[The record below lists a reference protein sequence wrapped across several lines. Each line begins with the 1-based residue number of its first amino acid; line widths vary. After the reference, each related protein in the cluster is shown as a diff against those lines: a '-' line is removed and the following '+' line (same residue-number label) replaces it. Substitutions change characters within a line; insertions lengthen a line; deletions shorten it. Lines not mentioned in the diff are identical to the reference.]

1 MESIPSVAQDGT
13 HSNRAAQHATAP
25 ARTSAMGLL
34 SAAEI
39 WSTPSS
45 APAPART
52 PENIAAE
59 PLAVKAE
66 TTLPQP
72 EAVAEVK
79 ARSVRE
85 RFVAAIWST
94 TSSTPVPVNRPA
106 IDTPEMENFE
116 SDKPETVTTASP
128 LPRSEAAT
136 DAKFGDAKLGEVE
149 PVDVKASDLNEGV
162 AADIPSMNAATPV
175 TPEIPEQA
183 KIPETKTPE
192 SKTPES
198 KIPETATI
206 ANVLPQFAAAA
217 EVPALRTEQRF
228 LAKGISVETSAVAE
242 RRSEPQVWP
251 PRKLS
256 LALQGGGSFA
266 AYTWGVLERLLEE
279 PGCEF
284 DVVSGASAGAVNAA
298 LLASGLIEG
307 GREGAHA
314 LLRKFWTR
322 ISTEAS
328 FRSQMLIG
336 GFSPAGSTVAFGPAL
351 RSGQFD
357 PFDLDPLRQALEKDI
372 NFAALHDP
380 AALKLIVAATRVRDG
395 ALRIFRNEDITPD
408 VLLASTCPPQVNCS
422 VEIHGEAYWDG
433 GYGANPPLV
442 RLVQES
448 DARDVLV
455 VQVTPARDSTI
466 PMTMAAIDRRLDQ
479 ITANSVLSAEIAA
492 LEWAREIAPSSLRAL
507 RVSRIAAEDEIEGLA
522 QRSPVDL
529 GRNFIGLLH
538 RNGRA
543 AADRWL
549 SQAPDGRQLAIQ
561 PPRREFSVSGTQPT
575 RAEPE
580 LV

>member
-1 MESIPSVAQDGT
+1 
-13 HSNRAAQHATAP
+13 
-25 ARTSAMGLL
+25 
-34 SAAEI
+34 
-39 WSTPSS
+39 
-45 APAPART
+45 
-52 PENIAAE
+52 
-59 PLAVKAE
+59 
-66 TTLPQP
+66 
-72 EAVAEVK
+72 
-79 ARSVRE
+79 
-85 RFVAAIWST
+85 
-94 TSSTPVPVNRPA
+94 
-106 IDTPEMENFE
+106 
-116 SDKPETVTTASP
+116 
-128 LPRSEAAT
+128 LPRSEAVS
-136 DAKFGDAKLGEVE
+136 DAKSGDLKIGDAKPGDIKSDDVE
-149 PVDVKASDLNEGV
+149 RADADEDV
-162 AADIPSMNAATPV
+162 AADIPSINAATPV
-175 TPEIPEQA
+175 DSKIPGRV
-183 KIPETKTPE
+183 KIPETV
-192 SKTPES
+192 
-198 KIPETATI
+198 TI
-206 ANVLPQFAAAA
+206 ANILPQFAAAA
-217 EVPALRTEQRF
+217 EIQAISAEQRF
-228 LAKGISVETSAVAE
+228 LARSISMDKSVSVDKRISVEMAGIPE
-242 RRSEPQVWP
+242 RRSELNVWP

-266 AYTWGVLERLLEE
+266 AFTWGVLERLLEE
-279 PGCEF
+279 PACDF

-322 ISTEAS
+322 ITTEAS
-328 FRSQMLIG
+328 FRSLMLVG

-380 AALKLIVAATRVRDG
+380 AALKLMIAATRVRDG

-408 VLLASTCPPQVNCS
+408 VLLASTCPPQVHCS

-448 DARDVLV
+448 DTRDVLV
-455 VQVTPARDSTI
+455 VQVTPARDSSI

-492 LEWAREIAPSSLRAL
+492 LEWARDIAPSSLRSL
-507 RVSRIAAEDEIEGLA
+507 RVSRIAAEDEIDGLA
-522 QRSPVDL
+522 QRSPADL

-538 RNGRA
+538 RSGRA

-549 SQAPDGRQLAIQ
+549 SQAPEGRPLAIQ
-561 PPRREFSVSGTQPT
+561 PPRREFHVSELLPS

>member
-45 APAPART
+45 ATAPART

-59 PLAVKAE
+59 PLKVTAE
-66 TTLPQP
+66 SALPQP
-72 EAVAEVK
+72 EAAAEVK

-106 IDTPEMENFE
+106 IDTAEMDV
-116 SDKPETVTTASP
+116 SETAASP
-128 LPRSEAAT
+128 LPRSEAVA
-136 DAKFGDAKLGEVE
+136 DAKFGDAELGEVDL
-149 PVDVKASDLNEGV
+149 VDIKAGDLNESV
-162 AADIPSMNAATPV
+162 AADIPSMRAATP
-175 TPEIPEQA
+175 EISEQV
-183 KIPETKTPE
+183 
-192 SKTPES
+192 KTPES

-206 ANVLPQFAAAA
+206 ANVQPQFAAAA
-217 EVPALRTEQRF
+217 EVPTLRAEQKF
-228 LAKGISVETSAVAE
+228 LAKSISVETSAVPE

-408 VLLASTCPPQVNCS
+408 VLLASTCPPQVHCS

-455 VQVTPARDSTI
+455 VQVTPARDGTI

-492 LEWAREIAPSSLRAL
+492 LEWAREIAPLSLRAL

-549 SQAPDGRQLAIQ
+549 SQAPEGRPLAIQ
-561 PPRREFSVSGTQPT
+561 PPRREFSVSGMQPT
-575 RAEPE
+575 RAQPE

>member
-45 APAPART
+45 ATAPART

-59 PLAVKAE
+59 PPEVTVESA
-66 TTLPQP
+66 LPQP
-72 EAVAEVK
+72 EAATEVK

-106 IDTPEMENFE
+106 IDTAEMDV
-116 SDKPETVTTASP
+116 SETAASP
-128 LPRSEAAT
+128 LPRSEAVA
-136 DAKFGDAKLGEVE
+136 DAKFGDAELGEVD
-149 PVDVKASDLNEGV
+149 PVDVKAGDLNESV
-162 AADIPSMNAATPV
+162 AVDVPSMKAATPE

-183 KIPETKTPE
+183 
-192 SKTPES
+192 KTPES

-217 EVPALRTEQRF
+217 EVPALRAEQKF
-228 LAKGISVETSAVAE
+228 LAKGISVETSAVPE

-408 VLLASTCPPQVNCS
+408 VLLASTCPPQVHCS

-492 LEWAREIAPSSLRAL
+492 LEWAREIAPLSLRAL

-549 SQAPDGRQLAIQ
+549 SQAPEGRPLAIQ
-561 PPRREFSVSGTQPT
+561 PPRREFSVSEAQPA